1 MYEEFYGLRTN
12 PFTLL
17 PAPGFLYE
25 SRKHALG
32 VSLLEYAVERRLL
45 LSMITGE
52 VGSGKTTIVRK
63 HWHVR
68 WIRMAVST
76 FFLGFKNWD
85 FETKNF
91 QLSRAQ

>member
-17 PAPGFLYE
+17 PAPEFLYE

-32 VSLLEYAVERRLL
+32 LSLLEYAVERRLL

-52 VGSGKTTIVRK
+52 VGSGKTTIVR
-63 HWHVR
+63 R
-68 WIRMAVST
+68 LLNG
-76 FFLGFKNWD
+76 LGDDVTVGLISNTHAAFGNLMQWV
-85 FETKNF
+85 
-91 QLSRAQ
+91 